1 MKEFRF
7 LLTFILVTNAALNIF
22 LSGCA
27 KEDSFI
33 EKTLPPATSTVSKET
48 STTKA
53 DYQIREKDVLFI
65 KVYPGQEFGEGLE
78 AEVNSQGEINI
89 PLLNKVKL
97 GGLTMVEAENLIAQ
111 KLDQSYIVNP
121 SVSIRMKEYDVRTVV
136 ILGEVKKPGAYD
148 FPKSGRLTIMQAVAI
163 AGGFTDIAAIDKV
176 KLIRKIS
183 GVQKTYEI
191 NVKNIVNGKQDDVEV
206 QPNDLITVP
215 ETFF

>member
-65 KVYPGQEFGEGLE
+65 KVYPGQEIGEGL
-78 AEVNSQGEINI
+78 
-89 PLLNKVKL
+89 
-97 GGLTMVEAENLIAQ
+97 EAENLIAQ
-111 KLDQSYIVNP
+111 KLEQSYIANP